1 MKEYIY
7 QRAEYA
13 RITTDANGKV
23 TGKRNIFTRETDEDG
38 NLKEISNEEYNL
50 NDGKWALSN
59 NTSSA
64 PIETAKKNN
73 IDKVEA
79 PKGKFKDGDILKAE
93 YSDHNEYAAYK
104 DGSTAYWVLTT
115 SLCPG
120 KNFLYGTDGE
130 VNFEKGGFD
139 FDKFDRAT
147 RDEAFAV
154 EKFIEANTG
163 FRWDWRN
170 KELVK
175 V

>member
-7 QRAEYA
+7 QRAEYS
-13 RITTDANGKV
+13 RISTDANGKAIGTRSV
-23 TGKRNIFTRETDEDG
+23 FTHETDDEGNFKEPVREDYALDNG
-38 NLKEISNEEYNL
+38 KWIPAVS
-50 NDGKWALSN
+50 DGKNAEN
-59 NTSSA
+59 KCVEN
-64 PIETAKKNN
+64 
-73 IDKVEA
+73 KVEA

-104 DGSTAYWVLTT
+104 NDTTAYWVLTT

-120 KNFLYGTDGE
+120 KNFLYGTNGE
-130 VNFEKGGFD
+130 VDFEECGFN

-147 RDEAFAV
+147 RDEVFAV
-154 EKFIEANTG
+154 EKFVEANTG